1 MHLMNFSSLHNSQ
14 PQGVVKY
21 KEHRFQTA
29 VHIVVQAVLSLSH
42 ALFFLLFFLLSFTSS
57 GRVERRMEWNRR
69 EKSDSEITAFFTVR
83 FL

>member
-1 MHLMNFSSLHNSQ
+1 MNFSSLHNSQ

-42 ALFFLLFFLLSFTSS
+42 ALFFLLFFFIIVHIKWKSRKKN
-57 GRVERRMEWNRR
+57 GMEQER
-69 EKSDSEITAFFTVR
+69 KI
-83 FL
+83 

>member
-1 MHLMNFSSLHNSQ
+1 MNFSSLHNSQ

-42 ALFFLLFFLLSFTSS
+42 ALFFLLFFYYRSHQ
-57 GRVERRMEWNRR
+57 VEESKEEWNGTG
-69 EKSDSEITAFFTVR
+69 EKNLIQKSLHFLPFAFYSST
-83 FL
+83 